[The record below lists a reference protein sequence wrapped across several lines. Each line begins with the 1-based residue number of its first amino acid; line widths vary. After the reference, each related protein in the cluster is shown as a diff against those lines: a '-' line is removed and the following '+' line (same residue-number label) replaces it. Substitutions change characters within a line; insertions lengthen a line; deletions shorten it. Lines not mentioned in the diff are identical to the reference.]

1 MIRKILENKL
11 VLNDNLYQKVLLKF
25 MELFKKRNNLSYYIS
40 LKRIEDDIIFKA
52 KK

>member
-11 VLNDNLYQKVLLKF
+11 VLNDQKVLLKF